1 MPAFTIMT
9 RIKAISDY
17 DRSIH
22 SCFPSRSSLRIFFF
36 ISCFCQSSLKL
47 TCCLLRRFNLHTLF
61 ASSGVPFSHSI
72 INSDDED
79 HECHDIVWSRNVF
92 QQQTMSATELPT
104 YSGG

>member
-9 RIKAISDY
+9 RIKPLATTIVL
-17 DRSIH
+17 SILV
-22 SCFPSRSSLRIFFF
+22 FRLGLLYIFFYF
-36 ISCFCQSSLKL
+36 IFCFCQSSLKL
-47 TCCLLRRFNLHTLF
+47 TCCLLRCFNLHTLF

-79 HECHDIVWSRNVF
+79 HECHDIVWSRNVL